1 MSKICIL
8 AFSFFYILSAQ
19 SQPINI
25 TVTVNNIKSSKGTIK
40 VCLFNKETG
49 FPEKPNLAIKCVN
62 SAALKGIMQ
71 ITIEGITPGK
81 YAISAHH
88 DENNDGKVNTN
99 FFGIPKEPTGASNG
113 AKGKMG
119 PPKFEAAALL
129 IDKSKSQISI
139 ALD

>member
-1 MSKICIL
+1 MSKIFLL
-8 AFSFFYILSAQ
+8 AISFFCMLGAQ

-25 TVTVNNIKSSKGTIK
+25 TVTVNNVKSSKGTIK
-40 VCLFNKETG
+40 LCLFNKETG
-49 FPEKPNLAIKCVN
+49 FPEKPNLAIKCIN
-62 SAALKGIMQ
+62 SIAVKGAMQ
-71 ITIEGITPGK
+71 IIIEGVTPGK

-113 AKGKMG
+113 AKAKMG
-119 PPKFEAAALL
+119 PPKFEAAALV
-129 IDKSKSQISI
+129 IEKNKTQISI